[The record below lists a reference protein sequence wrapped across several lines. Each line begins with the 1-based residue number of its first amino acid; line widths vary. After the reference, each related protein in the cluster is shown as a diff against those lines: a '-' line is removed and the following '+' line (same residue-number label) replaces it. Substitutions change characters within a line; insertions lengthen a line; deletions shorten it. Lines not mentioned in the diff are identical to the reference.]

1 MPAEPARQCSA
12 SAGSGSGNLVLR
24 RLLWTHLTASKTPA
38 TEALARWQQV
48 AARALPALAQA
59 LAPLAAFSQAQLE
72 HEVWRL
78 QLYLGL
84 PFPLRWG
91 RSSL

>member
-1 MPAEPARQCSA
+1 MARQGCSSSSSSA
-12 SAGSGSGNLVLR
+12 SGGGSSSNLVLR

-38 TEALARWQQV
+38 TEALVRWQQV
-48 AARALPALAQA
+48 AAGALPCLSQA
-59 LAPLAAFSQAQLE
+59 LAPLGTFSPGQLR

-84 PFPLRWG
+84 PFPIR
-91 RSSL
+91 